1 MKVDKMIEKLIKKT
15 VYVIDPLPTKVSKK
29 SRGQFFE
36 IEKFW
41 HESGGAKKICRK
53 FERIILKLNCYYDM
67 EVKFRGKCTKNP
79 APKKMQAWIRKCV
92 SGKKDYMNILLNN
105 GEAMIILNEDDTIL
119 SIYNPDE
126 TLLTLLEKLAAAEGL
141 FVRKI
146 WDVQ

>member
-15 VYVIDPLPTKVSKK
+15 VYVIDPLPEKVSKR
-29 SRGQFFE
+29 SRGQFLA
-36 IEKFW
+36 IEDFW
-41 HESGGAKKICRK
+41 HESGEAKKICRK

-67 EVKFRGKCTKNP
+67 VVKFKGKCTKNP
-79 APKKMQAWIRKCV
+79 APKKLQSWIRKCV
-92 SGKKDYMNILLNN
+92 SGRKDFMNILLND

-126 TLLTLLEKLAAAEGL
+126 TLLALLEKLAAAEGL